1 MDNSSNTKKYIL
13 FSILGILI
21 CIGVGVALA
30 MRDNGDNPGTGE
42 SGTSTTTQDELSEET
57 KRVTEETKRVTEETI
72 NKYADITVEG
82 YKEVEDGSLS
92 SKAVVISVKNHS
104 DEVTSLAIV
113 MGAYDSD
120 GNLLDTSSLYAEGI
134 QPGQT
139 HVFNTFVYSKL
150 SPEQLE
156 SVTYKVYKASTY
168 EAPNAESSTNGES
181 AIIEEAPQ
189 GSSVDK

>member
-42 SGTSTTTQDELSEET
+42 SGTSTTTQDELS
-57 KRVTEETKRVTEETI
+57 EETKRVTEETI